1 MEILSHQNG
10 RWGLLDWNTV
20 VSNSFMILNVSY
32 PLLTKEDWIWKIK
45 PCLKKRVD
53 SQLFFCF
60 LYGKKYAL
68 SNLTLRCQVI
78 GWIEVMYINNTYI
91 LTLFKKRLSNRS
103 FWLLDTE
110 KKQAHG
116 NFSSSF
122 KFVVLI
128 KKLNSRHHFIEINI
142 VASLFFHFFLL
153 FINTLVI

>member
-32 PLLTKEDWIWKIK
+32 PLLTKEDWNMKNK
-45 PCLKKRVD
+45 TMFKEASRQSTV
-53 SQLFFCF
+53 FGF

-142 VASLFFHFFLL
+142 VASLFFHFFSL